1 MNTTESKAE
10 LIEEQALVE
19 RLKKGQDW
27 AYKVLV
33 TRYQDRLLKIAY
45 GITLDMEESREVV
58 QDVFVSTFKHIQL
71 FRGEAGLSP
80 WLRKMTI
87 NACLNWKRKWKRR
100 FKWHHT
106 SLGPETDHL
115 LYGAEKNSPT
125 PESVL
130 TDKEFE
136 NNLIEATH
144 KLPEKNRLVFVLNT
158 LEGLSYEE
166 IALTLN
172 IKKGT
177 VSSRLF
183 TARKQILASMEDQ
196 PSKRLKTS

>member
-1 MNTTESKAE
+1 MNTESKAE
-10 LIEEQALVE
+10 SIEEHGLVE

-45 GITLDMEESREVV
+45 GITLDMEESQEVV
-58 QDVFVSTFKHIQL
+58 QDVFVSVFKHIHG
-71 FRGEAGLSP
+71 FRGEAGLGP

-106 SLGPETDHL
+106 SLGPESEHL
-115 LYGAEKNSPT
+115 LHGAEKDNPT

-130 TDKEFE
+130 KEKEFE
-136 NNLIEATH
+136 NNLIKAIH
-144 KLPEKNRLVFVLNT
+144 KLPEKNRLVFVLKT
-158 LEGLSYEE
+158 MEGLSYEE
-166 IALTLN
+166 IAHTLN

-177 VSSRLF
+177 VNSRLF
-183 TARKQILASMEDQ
+183 NARKQIMATMDPAQKE
-196 PSKRLKTS
+196 TAA